1 MRELILASSI
11 LSADFATLG
20 DDIRK
25 TTEAGA
31 KYIHIDVMD
40 GHFVNTISFGA
51 PLIRSIR
58 KVTDAVFD
66 VHLMVHEPE
75 RVVEQFIKSG
85 SDIITVHQEACAN
98 PDAVLDIIKA
108 AGVRTGI
115 SLNPE
120 TPVSAIEPY
129 LGKVDQ
135 VLVMSVVPGKGGQAY
150 MPVADNKIKELV
162 QLREKYGYN
171 YDIEVDGG
179 IKQSNI
185 LEVADQ
191 GANILVAGSGV
202 FIGDIEANTKAFISL
217 LEQKS

>member
-1 MRELILASSI
+1 
-11 LSADFATLG
+11 
-20 DDIRK
+20 
-25 TTEAGA
+25 
-31 KYIHIDVMD
+31 
-40 GHFVNTISFGA
+40 
-51 PLIRSIR
+51 
-58 KVTDAVFD
+58 
-66 VHLMVHEPE
+66 
-75 RVVEQFIKSG
+75 
-85 SDIITVHQEACAN
+85 
-98 PDAVLDIIKA
+98 
-108 AGVRTGI
+108 
-115 SLNPE
+115 
-120 TPVSAIEPY
+120 
-129 LGKVDQ
+129 
-135 VLVMSVVPGKGGQAY
+135 